1 MVVPNERKSGRTP
14 PYRKLVRGTFEQIDV
29 EAAIE
34 SARYANSKGK
44 ASDRDLYEV
53 LLCSE
58 NPDYHE
64 EALNIARKNIDATWG
79 RVALFKMYYNG
90 IGTERDVKT
99 ALYTLLSDNPI
110 NKTKSGSAL

>member
-1 MVVPNERKSGRTP
+1 MVVPNKRKSDRTP
-14 PYRKLVRGTFEQIDV
+14 PYRKLINGTFEQIDV

-34 SARYANSKGK
+34 SARYANSIGK
-44 ASDRDLYEV
+44 ASDRDLFSV

-64 EALNIARKNIDATWG
+64 EALNIALRNNNTLWG
-79 RVALFKMYYNG
+79 RLGLFKMYYNG

-110 NKTKSGSAL
+110 IKTKSGSAL